1 LATIGLSVKHDLEF
15 WDVDFTTD
23 DKVQKNETDPGA
35 NMTLLGSGE
44 HYGMSEIAWDPS
56 GRYLTSEASAF
67 RNSVSCFPAE
77 VERRADKYRVAART
91 WIHYLGLQG
100 YRPLPKPA

>member
-1 LATIGLSVKHDLEF
+1 MFRKADTFESTGRLDNRSVNTIRWSPKGRFIVLATIGLSVKHDLEF

-67 RNSVSCFPAE
+67 RNSVS
-77 VERRADKYRVAART
+77 
-91 WIHYLGLQG
+91 
-100 YRPLPKPA
+100 